1 MMCISRDKKS
11 EREIETDIHTHT
23 HTERER
29 EREKERESLIGLVAL
44 EPNTYNRLEGNLFV
58 SSLREHTHTHTLI
71 VTQTNKHTLLWEC
84 CHRIFPLLSLPYDMF
99 TKYLFRMLRKAPA
112 QAPGPC
118 QSPRMQGGKWRYYL
132 SALAVS

>member
-44 EPNTYNRLEGNLFV
+44 EPNTYKRLEVNLFV
-58 SSLREHTHTHTLI
+58 SSLREHTHT
-71 VTQTNKHTLLWEC
+71 
-84 CHRIFPLLSLPYDMF
+84 PS
-99 TKYLFRMLRKAPA
+99 
-112 QAPGPC
+112 
-118 QSPRMQGGKWRYYL
+118 
-132 SALAVS
+132 